1 MATLTD
7 TKEPEAK
14 TCISMEEWIDVWGT
28 VVGKAKR
35 MDDLPMWLQY
45 YPKVLFDI
53 INRSGNC
60 HVRGHRYNYRILDA
74 WHGGTSPLSS
84 LYNNRPLDFLLATGV
99 ITKSELKYFYTAF
112 MDVGK
117 LGEIKLDE
125 ITNNAYQAMTS
136 VIVTPKSLCNTRAT
150 GFLMHDCLFVLILI
164 LRFLRERASN
174 HGTFCHCFVVLIS
187 RFLRARASNHETTLH
202 NNLI

>member
-35 MDDLPMWLQY
+35 MDDFPMWLQY

-60 HVRGHRYNYRILDA
+60 HVRGHRYNYRILDGMVVQV
-74 WHGGTSPLSS
+74 HSLHFITTDLLTS
-84 LYNNRPLDFLLATGV
+84 F
-99 ITKSELKYFYTAF
+99 
-112 MDVGK
+112 
-117 LGEIKLDE
+117 
-125 ITNNAYQAMTS
+125 
-136 VIVTPKSLCNTRAT
+136 
-150 GFLMHDCLFVLILI
+150 
-164 LRFLRERASN
+164 
-174 HGTFCHCFVVLIS
+174 
-187 RFLRARASNHETTLH
+187 
-202 NNLI
+202 